1 MESTSASDEKY
12 HNNFEILPYKV
23 VNIRSLFNEFYVEST
38 SASDEKYHNNFEI
51 LPYKVVNIRQVIK
64 G

>member
-1 MESTSASDEKY
+1 MQESTSASDEKY
-12 HNNFEILPYKV
+12 HNNF
-23 VNIRSLFNEFYVEST
+23 
-38 SASDEKYHNNFEI
+38 DI